1 MEKNI
6 EKQNTKRRS
15 TFAVLFYINRTKVRK
30 DGMCQLLCKVSIDAE
45 WAQIGTKVSVNPAI
59 WNPEKGRADGRSENA
74 VTVNRA
80 INDLTSEIAGHYER
94 IKNSLGFI
102 TAELVKN
109 AVKGIGQKP
118 LTLLA
123 LFREHNEEFKKR
135 VGIDRIQE
143 TYDSYLRSYKH
154 LSAFVR
160 EKRGVEDVTLR
171 SLDRVFYDDFEVF
184 LRTVRNLKPKSVH
197 EHLYRLKKLTM
208 RAVSQG
214 TLRRDPYCRLHP
226 ELPKRKSRHMKL
238 EDLKTLMTTPVKK
251 PQLQFVRD
259 MFIFSTFTGLA
270 YADLKKLSVN
280 DITQAKDGIWWIHIH
295 RQKTDTLSSVRLLD
309 IPLQI
314 IEKYRNLR
322 TGDRVFNIYTRRYFI
337 QLTREL
343 GRVYGFD
350 LTFHQARHNYGTHI
364 TLSLGVPI
372 ETVSRMMG
380 HTSISTTQ
388 IYAQVTDTKVDE
400 DMKRLRATG
409 FETGLLCVK
418 RISLQRKNE
427 TRKRKPYETRKR
439 RNDLPEPQAVSPH
452 LINEEGLY
460 PALFLPA
467 SLVGI
472 VQNLHDIGLFV
483 KSLPL
488 NHVVRDHTECTVFL
502 QCAPAYPQDFGKF
515 LVRKETFTIEKGSRH
530 ILHR

>member
-1 MEKNI
+1 MEKNT
-6 EKQNTKRRS
+6 EKQNVKRRS

-30 DGMCQLLCKVSIDAE
+30 DGMCQLLCKVSIDADWE
-45 WAQIGTKVSVNPAI
+45 QIGTKVSVNPSI
-59 WNPEKGRADGRSENA
+59 WNPEEGRADGRSENA

-80 INDLTSEIAGHYER
+80 IDDLTREINGHYRR

-135 VGIDRIQE
+135 VGIDRKKE
-143 TYDSYLRSYKH
+143 TYDSYLRSYKI
-154 LSAFVR
+154 LSAFIR
-160 EKRGVEDVTLR
+160 EKKGVEDVTLR
-171 SLDRVFYDDFEVF
+171 SLDRVFYDDFDLF
-184 LRTVRNLKPKSVH
+184 LRTDCDLKPKSVH

-238 EDLKTLMTTPVKK
+238 EDLKTLMATPVEK

-270 YADLKKLSVN
+270 YADLKKLTVN
-280 DITQAKDGIWWIHIH
+280 DITQADDGTWWIHIH

-314 IEKYRNLR
+314 IEKYRSQKN
-322 TGDRVFNIYTRRYFI
+322 GDKVFNIYSRGYFI
-337 QLTREL
+337 MLTREL
-343 GRVYGFD
+343 GKVYGFD
-350 LTFHQARHNYGTHI
+350 LTFHCRRHNFGTHI

-400 DMKRLRATG
+400 DMKRLRTTG
-409 FETGLLCVK
+409 FTDRIDLCEEDFTVK
-418 RISLQRKNE
+418 KR
-427 TRKRKPYETRKR
+427 RKRK
-439 RNDLPEPQAVSPH
+439 SPT
-452 LINEEGLY
+452 
-460 PALFLPA
+460 A
-467 SLVGI
+467 
-472 VQNLHDIGLFV
+472 
-483 KSLPL
+483 
-488 NHVVRDHTECTVFL
+488 
-502 QCAPAYPQDFGKF
+502 
-515 LVRKETFTIEKGSRH
+515 
-530 ILHR
+530 

>member
-1 MEKNI
+1 MEKNT
-6 EKQNTKRRS
+6 EKQNVKRRS

-45 WAQIGTKVSVNPAI
+45 WAQIGTKVSVNPGI

-80 INDLTSEIAGHYER
+80 IDDLTREIAGHYER

-123 LFREHNEEFKKR
+123 LFGEHNEEFRKR

-143 TYDSYLRSYKH
+143 TYDSYQRSYKH

-160 EKRGVEDVTLR
+160 EKKGVEDVTLR
-171 SLDRVFYDDFEVF
+171 SLDRAFYDDFEVF
-184 LRTVRNLKPKSVH
+184 LRTDRNLKPKSVH

-238 EDLKTLMTTPVKK
+238 EDLKTLMTTPVEK

-270 YADLKKLSVN
+270 YADLKEITYKNIHTDSEGGTWLMGNRIKTGVSYVVKLLPIAIELVERYKGENKKKSSPDKVFPVGEYQTMVSSLRVLTQKCGCSTE
-280 DITQAKDGIWWIHIH
+280 ITPHIGRH
-295 RQKTDTLSSVRLLD
+295 TFAVLAILKGMPLETLQKVLGHKSILS
-309 IPLQI
+309 
-314 IEKYRNLR
+314 
-322 TGDRVFNIYTRRYFI
+322 
-337 QLTREL
+337 
-343 GRVYGFD
+343 
-350 LTFHQARHNYGTHI
+350 
-364 TLSLGVPI
+364 
-372 ETVSRMMG
+372 
-380 HTSISTTQ
+380 TQ
-388 IYAQVTDTKVDE
+388 IYAE
-400 DMKRLRATG
+400 
-409 FETGLLCVK
+409 
-418 RISLQRKNE
+418 
-427 TRKRKPYETRKR
+427 
-439 RNDLPEPQAVSPH
+439 
-452 LINEEGLY
+452 LIN
-460 PALFLPA
+460 PK
-467 SLVGI
+467 VGEDTDK
-472 VQNLHDIGLFV
+472 LCMKIGDVYRLT
-483 KSLPL
+483 
-488 NHVVRDHTECTVFL
+488 N
-502 QCAPAYPQDFGKF
+502 
-515 LVRKETFTIEKGSRH
+515 
-530 ILHR
+530 